1 MPELT
6 TKAAEHWVVSGR
18 TDLPLAAD
26 VPWDGAGAKARLF
39 DMAGFNSATPNPGKL
54 AGAFLIHDASKPLDK
69 GSYKYPIATVR
80 QGKLVAVPAGIRA
93 AKSRAAQE
101 MSGVLLAR
109 MNALCDGYLSKMQA
123 DAASEKAWADS
134 NLLVVTGGAVKALGS
149 NTYGGYLYT
158 FTTRKQRD
166 LTHEYFDADTDFMLG
181 VYPIQGIK
189 ALYNHGFDPSIHSI
203 PLGQIVAVRPDSK
216 GIYVEE
222 KVNFL
227 DNFKAYLGGLKQPRA
242 WKQEQEDYA
251 ASYEQMLEEM
261 LKNGELNWSGG
272 AHPPSVRKSADGHI
286 DRWATQEG
294 SNTRTPA
301 MPFTNRITPV
311 KSLTF
316 TPLDTRLSDAAL
328 KEHEHAHAEEA
339 NVDTEAR
346 HGETNA
352 VSYWIVQQYPRS
364 DREVTPMKVNSDELT
379 RQAQTVAAQFVPEFN
394 AQKDA
399 PALDAKTFAV
409 EIANAVKAAPMPAD
423 APAGEADCE
432 GEDCGDEMSA
442 EKMLDAIWDA
452 AGDLA
457 AQYVAQAESRKNRVK
472 SMATGA
478 LEAGKAAAVE
488 YHRPGASKVGG
499 FSADTQ
505 HNGDGTVKNVHFNR
519 LDQSKYKPSLL
530 SAIKAQMGHTLG
542 KEADN
547 YRDGGALKALNPYA
561 GAVGGYL
568 LNNELREGI
577 LPPLRSSV
585 IAFKLGVKQTMME
598 GTGSLTVAKMTVAP
612 TAFRPGINT
621 EITASTP
628 TFQTITAFPK
638 PIASEVIIP
647 RQQLL
652 SGLASVEDDIRAQ
665 MILSIQLQIDSEI
678 FVGTGNV
685 VSPDTGAGIRGI
697 LQTAT
702 TQTTLATDGR
712 QAQFADLIGQ
722 QTAIRAQNVPFDTSM
737 GYALNPTQLG
747 SLYSQTDTTGQPLM
761 RMNNSTGN
769 YDNLVGYP
777 QQWSTQI
784 PTNVTTGASTDTS
797 YIFFGRWDM
806 GEYFMLNDVAIL
818 VDEVTLMQNLQ
829 VRLIAYT
836 FSDFIV
842 HYNEAFAVLK
852 GVRA

>member
-1 MPELT
+1 MPET
-6 TKAAEHWVVSGR
+6 AIKSAEPHWVVSGR
-18 TDLPLAAD
+18 TDLPMAAD

-39 DMAGFNSATPNPGKL
+39 DFAGFNSAAPNPGKL

-69 GSYKYPIATVR
+69 GSYKYPFASVR
-80 QGKLVAVPAGIRA
+80 GGKLVAVPAGIRA
-93 AKSRAAQE
+93 AKARAAQNE
-101 MSGVLLAR
+101 SGVLLAR
-109 MNALCDGYLSKMQA
+109 MNSILDGYLKQIQ
-123 DAASEKAWADS
+123 DAADGSDKSWQDS
-134 NLLVVTGGAVKALGS
+134 RLLVIQGGTVKSLGG
-149 NTYGGYLYT
+149 NVYGGYLYS
-158 FTTRKQRD
+158 FTSPKQKD
-166 LTHEYFDADTDFMLG
+166 LTNEYFDADTDFMLG
-181 VYPIQGIK
+181 VYPIKGIH
-189 ALYNHGFDPSIHSI
+189 ALYNHGFDPSLHSI
-203 PLGQIVAVRPDSK
+203 PIGQIIDARPDSK

-251 ASYEQMLEEM
+251 ASYEKMLEEM

-311 KSLTF
+311 KSLVF
-316 TPLDTRLSDAAL
+316 TPLDERLSSVVPEGQSANEVRGD
-328 KEHEHAHAEEA
+328 KEDGG
-339 NVDTEAR
+339 DTEAR
-346 HGETNA
+346 HSVWTVRPPTKSNM
-352 VSYWIVQQYPRS
+352 
-364 DREVTPMKVNSDELT
+364 EVEFMKVNLDELA
-379 RQAQTVAAQFVPEFN
+379 RQAQLVAGQFVDEFQK
-394 AQKDA
+394 QKDV
-399 PALDAKTFAV
+399 PAL
-409 EIANAVKAAPMPAD
+409 NVKAFAADIAEVVKALPAPEGD
-423 APAGEADCE
+423 PAGDADCE

-452 AGDLA
+452 AGSLA
-457 AQYVAQAESRKNRVK
+457 AQAVAKQEMGRSRVK
-472 SMATGA
+472 SVAVGA
-478 LEAGKAAAVE
+478 LEAGKAYAQE
-488 YHRPGASKVGG
+488 YAREGQSKVGG

-505 HNGDGTVKNVHFNR
+505 QNGDGSVKNVNFNR
-519 LDQSKYKPSLL
+519 LDQGKYKPSLIG
-530 SAIKAQMGHTLG
+530 AIKAQMTNTLG
-542 KEADN
+542 SEANN
-547 YRDGGALKALNPYA
+547 YRDGGSIKALNPYA

-568 LNNELREGI
+568 LNNQLREQI

-598 GTGSLTVAKMTVAP
+598 GTGSLTIAKMTVAP

-621 EITASTP
+621 AITDSTP
-628 TFQTITAFPK
+628 TFQTLTAFPK

-665 MILSIQLQIDSEI
+665 MILSIQLQIDKEI
-678 FVGTGNV
+678 FIGTGNV

-712 QAQFADLIGQ
+712 QPQFGDLIAQ
-722 QTAIRAQNVPFDTSM
+722 QTAIRAQNVPFDNTM
-737 GYALNPTQLG
+737 GYALNPVQLG
-747 SLYSQTDTTGQPLM
+747 TLYSQTDTTGQPLM
-761 RMNNSTGN
+761 RMNNSTGA

-784 PTNVTTGASTDTS
+784 PTNVTTGANSDTS

-836 FSDFIV
+836 FSDFLV
-842 HYNEAFAVLK
+842 HYAEAFAVLK